1 MKWVYLL
8 IAILTEVVATSAL
21 KASHSFTRLG
31 PSLLTVAGYLVAF
44 YCLSLTLREMPVGVA
59 YAIWCGVGIVLVSL
73 AAALLFGQRLDMG
86 AIVGMALIIAGVIVI
101 NVFSKTVES
110 EARDTRA
117 ARPSVSC

>member
-59 YAIWCGVGIVLVSL
+59 YAIWCGVGIVLV
-73 AAALLFGQRLDMG
+73 FGQRLDMG

-101 NVFSKTVES
+101 NVFSKTVENH
-110 EARDTRA
+110 
-117 ARPSVSC
+117 

>member
-59 YAIWCGVGIVLVSL
+59 YAIW
-73 AAALLFGQRLDMG
+73 
-86 AIVGMALIIAGVIVI
+86 
-101 NVFSKTVES
+101 
-110 EARDTRA
+110 
-117 ARPSVSC
+117 VSCSCRWPPRCCSGRGSIWGRSSAWR

>member
-73 AAALLFGQRLDMG
+73 AAALLFGQGLDMG

-101 NVFSKTVES
+101 NVFSKTVENH
-110 EARDTRA
+110 
-117 ARPSVSC
+117 

>member
-44 YCLSLTLREMPVGVA
+44 YCA

-101 NVFSKTVES
+101 NVFSKTVENH
-110 EARDTRA
+110 
-117 ARPSVSC
+117 

>member
-1 MKWVYLL
+1 MGLSVDRDPDG
-8 IAILTEVVATSAL
+8 SRGDRAL

-101 NVFSKTVES
+101 NVFSKTVENH
-110 EARDTRA
+110 
-117 ARPSVSC
+117 

>member
-8 IAILTEVVATSAL
+8 IAILTEVVATGAL

-59 YAIWCGVGIVLVSL
+59 YAIWCGMGIVLVSL

-86 AIVGMALIIAGVIVI
+86 GAIVGLALIIAGVIVI
-101 NVFSKTVES
+101 NVFSKTVENH
-110 EARDTRA
+110 
-117 ARPSVSC
+117 

>member
-8 IAILTEVVATSAL
+8 VAILTEVVATGAL

-31 PSLLTVAGYLVAF
+31 LPTVAGYLVAF

-59 YAIWCGVGIVLVSL
+59 YAIWCGMGIVLVSL

-101 NVFSKTVES
+101 NVFSKTVENH
-110 EARDTRA
+110 
-117 ARPSVSC
+117 

>member
-73 AAALLFGQRLDMG
+73 AAALLQRLDMG

-101 NVFSKTVES
+101 NVFSKTVENH
-110 EARDTRA
+110 
-117 ARPSVSC
+117 

>member
-1 MKWVYLL
+1 MKWVCLL

-59 YAIWCGVGIVLVSL
+59 YAIWCG
-73 AAALLFGQRLDMG
+73 GQRLDMG

-101 NVFSKTVES
+101 NVFSKTVENH
-110 EARDTRA
+110 
-117 ARPSVSC
+117 

>member
-8 IAILTEVVATSAL
+8 IAILTEVVA
-21 KASHSFTRLG
+21 
-31 PSLLTVAGYLVAF
+31 TVAGYLVAF

-101 NVFSKTVES
+101 NVFSKTVENH
-110 EARDTRA
+110 
-117 ARPSVSC
+117 

>member
-8 IAILTEVVATSAL
+8 IAILTEVVATGAL

-44 YCLSLTLREMPVGVA
+44 YCLSLTLREMPV
-59 YAIWCGVGIVLVSL
+59 

-101 NVFSKTVES
+101 NVFSKTVENH
-110 EARDTRA
+110 
-117 ARPSVSC
+117 

>member
-44 YCLSLTLREMPVGVA
+44 YCLSLLREMPVGVA

-101 NVFSKTVES
+101 NVFSKTVENH
-110 EARDTRA
+110 
-117 ARPSVSC
+117 

>member
-1 MKWVYLL
+1 MKWVCLL

-59 YAIWCGVGIVLVSL
+59 YAIWCGVDLSL
-73 AAALLFGQRLDMG
+73 
-86 AIVGMALIIAGVIVI
+86 IHI
-101 NVFSKTVES
+101 
-110 EARDTRA
+110 
-117 ARPSVSC
+117 

>member
-8 IAILTEVVATSAL
+8 IAILTEVVATGAL

-59 YAIWCGVGIVLVSL
+59 YAIWGDRRHGADHSRRNRDQRILQNRRKSL
-73 AAALLFGQRLDMG
+73 
-86 AIVGMALIIAGVIVI
+86 IW
-101 NVFSKTVES
+101 
-110 EARDTRA
+110 
-117 ARPSVSC
+117 

>member
-1 MKWVYLL
+1 MGLSVGRDPDG
-8 IAILTEVVATSAL
+8 SRGAL

-31 PSLLTVAGYLVAF
+31 PSLPTVAGYLVAF

-59 YAIWCGVGIVLVSL
+59 YAIWCGMGIVLVSL

-101 NVFSKTVES
+101 NVFSKTVENH
-110 EARDTRA
+110 
-117 ARPSVSC
+117 